1 MSFDIIP
8 AIDLRAGQVVR
19 LRQGDYAQQTSYRV
33 DPLVQAHSYADAGA
47 SWLHVVDLDGARSG
61 GLANL
66 RVIEGIAQGLLSV
79 QAGGGVRE
87 EADLKRLFDAGVSRV
102 VIGSLA
108 VKEPKRVNEW
118 LSRYG
123 ADRLCIALDTRCIDG
138 IWRLPSD
145 GWTHT
150 GTATLDDWMDNYVAA
165 GAKHVL
171 CTDIE
176 RDGMA
181 NGPNLALYTHLAKR
195 FPTLAI
201 IASGGVRDVSDV
213 RAVRTTGAG
222 GVVLGRSLLEGS
234 LTLAEAFAC

>member
-33 DPLVQAHSYADAGA
+33 DPLVLAHSYSDAGA
-47 SWLHVVDLDGARSG
+47 TWLHVVDLDGARSG
-61 GLANL
+61 ALANL

-79 QAGGGVRE
+79 QAGGGVRDE
-87 EADLKRLFDAGVSRV
+87 DDLKRLYAAGVSRV

-108 VKEPKRVNEW
+108 VKEPRRVNEW
-118 LSRYG
+118 LARYG
-123 ADRLCIALDTRCIDG
+123 TERLCIALDTRCIDG

-150 GTATLDDWMDNYVAA
+150 GAATLDERMDNYVTA
-165 GAKHVL
+165 GAHHVL
-171 CTDIE
+171 CTDID

-181 NGPNLALYTHLAKR
+181 NGPNLALYTHLSKR
-195 FPTLAI
+195 FPTLHI
-201 IASGGVRDVSDV
+201 IASGGVRDVADV